1 VVAKQAMHAQN
12 RPCTHGR
19 SLVASGLLSKNRAC
33 DLPLPRD
40 SSHVPLPH
48 SSPLLWSSPSSIRRL
63 QLQVDHNAAQIHLP
77 APLDLIFASRSAPP
91 SPEGEG
97 QHPPPPA
104 PFPAGMFPAEI
115 QLGRGRSPGWWFAAA
130 AAVWRPGAKGA
141 GGGDAGSRSMKSG
154 GAATD
159 VLLEPPLYY
168 CRREEL

>member
-91 SPEGEG
+91 HRRVRDSI
-97 QHPPPPA
+97 H
-104 PFPAGMFPAEI
+104 
-115 QLGRGRSPGWWFAAA
+115 RRRRRS
-130 AAVWRPGAKGA
+130 RPGCSRPRSSWGA
-141 GGGDAGSRSMKSG
+141 GAAQDGGLPLLRQSG
-154 GAATD
+154 D
-159 VLLEPPLYY
+159 PEQKEPVVEMQAQG
-168 CRREEL
+168 R